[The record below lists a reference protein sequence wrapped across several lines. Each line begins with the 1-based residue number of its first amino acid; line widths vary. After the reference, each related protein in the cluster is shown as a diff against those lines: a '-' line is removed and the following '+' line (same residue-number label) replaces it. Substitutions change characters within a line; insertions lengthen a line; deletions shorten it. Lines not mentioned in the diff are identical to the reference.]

1 MISSSA
7 ISASTYTASV
17 YRSANDGR
25 PLSKEEPSV
34 AKNENTTSEKSP
46 KAQSSV
52 ALKPSL
58 LLRLRPE
65 TLDDCFMPEDVS
77 RRLLRITDAQS
88 VPDTVLYGSAGTG
101 KSTIANLMLR
111 HFDPANTYKM
121 KAYFHNSRASDFRGL
136 LQFAVT
142 VGLAPGPKVC
152 LIEDAD
158 CLTRGQQL
166 QIFDMISRNRSRSC
180 KFLLTT
186 PSIRKIHHKLRSA
199 MAVFSFEP
207 DKEDR
212 AYEVARM
219 QSFVFDKLRSTG
231 EQFDQ
236 RRVEAIVA
244 ACFPDIRGILS
255 MIDAYGLD
263 PKSDWPYQLGPLE

>member
-1 MISSSA
+1 M
-7 ISASTYTASV
+7 
-17 YRSANDGR
+17 
-25 PLSKEEPSV
+25 
-34 AKNENTTSEKSP
+34 AKNESTTSEKSP

-58 LLRLRPE
+58 LSRLRPE
-65 TLDDCFMPEDVS
+65 TLADCFMPEGVS
-77 RRLLRITDAQS
+77 RRLLHILDAKS
-88 VPDTVLYGSAGTG
+88 IPHIVLHGPGGTG
-101 KSTIANLMLR
+101 KSTIANLVLKY
-111 HFDPANTYKM
+111 FDPANTYGM
-121 KAYFHNSRASDFRGL
+121 DAFFCEIRTSDFRGL
-136 LQFAVT
+136 VQFAV
-142 VGLAPGPKVC
+142 VRGFVSGPKVC

-166 QIFDMISRNRSRSC
+166 KIFDLISRNPSESC
-180 KFLLTT
+180 KFVLTAH
-186 PSIRKIHHKLRSA
+186 SIRKIHHKLRSA
-199 MAVFSFEP
+199 MTVFSLEP

-219 QSFVFDKLRSTG
+219 QRFLLDKLRNTV

-255 MIDAYGLD
+255 MIDAFGLD